1 MSREPK
7 DEEEAEIESAQ
18 EEQREM
24 DPDVECHKC
33 VKLLHISEVEHV
45 RREGIEPEAV
55 PRYFCKSCAEELQ
68 EEGTEAERRELQY
81 EAGDRVELFNG
92 RKGTITWSYMS
103 LYENT
108 YDIDLGN
115 GVLANRVA
123 ESDIRKV
130 ED

>member
-1 MSREPK
+1 MSREAK
-7 DEEEAEIESAQ
+7 DEE
-18 EEQREM
+18 
-24 DPDVECHKC
+24 
-33 VKLLHISEVEHV
+33 
-45 RREGIEPEAV
+45 
-55 PRYFCKSCAEELQ
+55 
-68 EEGTEAERRELQY
+68 EAERRELQY

-103 LYENT
+103 LFENT